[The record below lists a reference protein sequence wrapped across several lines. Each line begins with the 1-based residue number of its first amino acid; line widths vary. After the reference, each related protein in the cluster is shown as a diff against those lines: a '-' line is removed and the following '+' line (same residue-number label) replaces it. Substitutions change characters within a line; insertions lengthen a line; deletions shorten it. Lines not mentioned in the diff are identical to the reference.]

1 MTTINITNARKQL
14 FTLIEEVIM
23 SHQPV
28 HVTSKKGGAVIV
40 AEEDWSAIMET
51 LQLMQIPGMADS
63 IKKGLK
69 MPLDDCEQDLK
80 W

>member
-1 MTTINITNARKQL
+1 MTTINITNARKQ
-14 FTLIEEVIM
+14 FYTLIEEVIF

-40 AEEDWSAIMET
+40 SQDDWNAIMET
-51 LQLMQIPGMADS
+51 LYLTQIPGVAPS
-63 IKKGLK
+63 IKKGLET
-69 MPLDDCEQDLK
+69 PLDDCEQDLK